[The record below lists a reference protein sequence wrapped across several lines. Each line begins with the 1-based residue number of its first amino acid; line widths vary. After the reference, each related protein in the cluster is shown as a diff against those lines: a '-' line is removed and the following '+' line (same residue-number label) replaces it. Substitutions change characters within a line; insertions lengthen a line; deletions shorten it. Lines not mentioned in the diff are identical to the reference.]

1 MKLNHL
7 QRPSFIRLGIA
18 EALIVILT
26 VVLYLPVAFAR
37 HRAAGGDFGVFRVT
51 GTSDVTFSGIRVEN
65 GKPAGIAA
73 GGAIAHDGIGI
84 VNTLASPNVNGSPL
98 PKSFG
103 NLAPS
108 QWSTTVVIFSGKN
121 QSSGAKRT
129 LTFAGS
135 YTGGT
140 FNEKWKVTR
149 P

>member
-37 HRAAGGDFGVFRVT
+37 HRGAGGDFGVFRVT
-51 GTSDVTFSGIRVEN
+51 GTSEVTFSGIRVEN
-65 GKPAGIAA
+65 GKLAGIAA
-73 GGAIAHDGIGI
+73 GGAIAHDGTGI

-103 NLAPS
+103 NLAPASGPRPSSSSPARINRPARNAPGPS
-108 QWSTTVVIFSGKN
+108 QAHIPAAPSTRNG
-121 QSSGAKRT
+121 R
-129 LTFAGS
+129 
-135 YTGGT
+135 
-140 FNEKWKVTR
+140 
-149 P
+149 